1 METSRIKTEY
11 LLMFIEMETLS
22 LRVLFKEET
31 GIELKTFLGWV
42 KIGS

>member
-1 METSRIKTEY
+1 MVTLKTKTEY
-11 LLMFIEMETLS
+11 LLMFIEMEILS

-42 KIGS
+42 KIG